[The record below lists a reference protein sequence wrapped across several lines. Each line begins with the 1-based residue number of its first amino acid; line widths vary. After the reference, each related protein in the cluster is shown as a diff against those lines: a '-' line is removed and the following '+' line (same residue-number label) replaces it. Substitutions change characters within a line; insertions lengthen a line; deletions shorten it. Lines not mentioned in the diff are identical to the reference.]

1 MPHDENL
8 TVVLFGLD
16 ETLTSEL
23 RNVLAG
29 RQPVIYTQPFLAPA
43 ECLGVADQVG
53 ADLIF
58 CSSDR
63 ERYTAL
69 LEAVE
74 RHRPEL
80 PVVIVSRAPEVSEW
94 LDAIEAGAS
103 DYCAAPF
110 ETSHVEWIL
119 ESVLKHPSTPALR
132 RASG

>member
-1 MPHDENL
+1 MSSSENL
-8 TVVLFGLD
+8 RIVLFGLD
-16 ETLTSEL
+16 ETLSSEL
-23 RNVLAG
+23 RSVLAG
-29 RQPVIYTQPFLAPA
+29 RQPAIYTQPFLAPA
-43 ECLGVADQVG
+43 ECLGVVDQVG

-63 ERYTAL
+63 ERYAAL

-74 RHRPEL
+74 RHKPDL
-80 PVVIVSRAPEVSEW
+80 PVVIVSRDPEVSEW

-110 ETSHVEWIL
+110 ETSHIEWIL
-119 ESVLKHPSTPALR
+119 ESVLKHPYSQALR